1 MNESSST
8 NIFVSL
14 VCISILV
21 SRIMKK
27 ILFIEDESALQ
38 KTFGDILKNKG
49 YGVLKALDGESGLRS
64 AKGERPDLILLDLIL
79 PKMDGFEVLKELKEN
94 EETKNIPVIIL
105 TNLEETE
112 DIQKALE
119 LGATTY
125 LVKSSYTLEEVVNKI
140 EKALGE

>member
-1 MNESSST
+1 
-8 NIFVSL
+8 
-14 VCISILV
+14 
-21 SRIMKK
+21 MKN

-38 KTFGDILKNKG
+38 RTIGDILKSKD
-49 YGVLKALDGESGLRS
+49 YRVIKALDGESGLRS
-64 AKGERPDLILLDLIL
+64 AKEERPDLILLDLIL
-79 PKMDGFEVLKELKEN
+79 PRMDGFKVLKGLKTN

-125 LVKSSYTLEEVVNKI
+125 LVKSSYTLEEVVKKI
-140 EKALGE
+140 EKALEE

>member
-1 MNESSST
+1 
-8 NIFVSL
+8 
-14 VCISILV
+14 
-21 SRIMKK
+21 MKK

-49 YGVLKALDGESGLRS
+49 YEIAKALDGESGLRL
-64 AKGERPDLILLDLIL
+64 AKEERPDLILLDLIL
-79 PKMDGFEVLKELKEN
+79 PRMDGFNVLKGLKAS
-94 EETKNIPVIIL
+94 EETKSIPVIIL

-125 LVKSSYTLEEVVNKI
+125 LVKSSYTLEEVVKKI
-140 EKALGE
+140 EKALEE